1 MAVMVART
9 SHGTRF
15 ACIEPAQRRQPC
27 QRASKKDDG
36 LDPRTPALWPI
47 LLPASEVLSL
57 CATRPSLEARSGT
70 WSAGRP
76 IPFKAIM
83 AMNGDSMQDFVI
95 TPPMHLMDFCSMPVQ
110 YECVVAPIPTPYG
123 PPSDTSQMGASPP
136 PSFPP
141 PNPVVGP
148 AHNTRSKRASMG
160 SYMRPQ
166 CYVCGKKFEHPV
178 QLRRHMELHAPF
190 TGEGQSM
197 ASGDG
202 DKIPP
207 LPLLPD
213 APPPPPP
220 RAPSRRSSSGRGS
233 HQGTLHS
240 CYICTKKFK
249 QVGHLNNHVRLHT
262 GEKPYECQVCKKKFT
277 QSGHL
282 LSHTRMHTNQRPYEC
297 KYCNKSFTQS
307 GHLNNHERLH
317 SGERPYQCTV
327 CSKRFTQSGHLSNHM
342 RLHSGER
349 PFECQ
354 VCTKTFTQSGHLNNH
369 MRLHTG
375 GRPHAC
381 PVCQKRFTQTGHLSN
396 HMRMHT
402 GERPY
407 DCLICDKAFA
417 QSGHLASHLRSHQ
430 GLTLGASSTSCT
442 GRLGGIPPPPRPAPH
457 IIKLTPAGQEE
468 EQEQQDEK
476 KKPKEEQQEEQ
487 PQQMLPDLSKNEP
500 SDDTQHSGGW
510 NPSGQ
515 STGIQM
521 ACRTSVALPQE
532 SMPILEPALASMID
546 KQQAGMPSNVPN
558 DVVVVETRASLPH
571 KMQVEAH
578 KVPRQHSRLA
588 MQPREVANMQA
599 RMEMA
604 MRANIPA
611 EMQNRVQAELDPHL
625 GCPLDLTQ
633 DMRYHLESDPPL
645 YPRYNSDTDSD
656 DSDDSVTVTDPQTL
670 YDMMSM
676 SSTSLGT

>member
-1 MAVMVART
+1 MSVARSSST
-9 SHGTRF
+9 PCSCVDTWSSMPHSRGRASQWPPETATRF
-15 ACIEPAQRRQPC
+15 HRCRCCP
-27 QRASKKDDG
+27 
-36 LDPRTPALWPI
+36 TH
-47 LLPASEVLSL
+47 
-57 CATRPSLEARSGT
+57 
-70 WSAGRP
+70 
-76 IPFKAIM
+76 
-83 AMNGDSMQDFVI
+83 
-95 TPPMHLMDFCSMPVQ
+95 HL
-110 YECVVAPIPTPYG
+110 
-123 PPSDTSQMGASPP
+123 
-136 PSFPP
+136 
-141 PNPVVGP
+141 
-148 AHNTRSKRASMG
+148 H
-160 SYMRPQ
+160 
-166 CYVCGKKFEHPV
+166 
-178 QLRRHMELHAPF
+178 
-190 TGEGQSM
+190 
-197 ASGDG
+197 
-202 DKIPP
+202 
-207 LPLLPD
+207 
-213 APPPPPP
+213 PPP

-262 GEKPYECQVCKKKFT
+262 GEKPYEC
-277 QSGHL
+277 
-282 LSHTRMHTNQRPYEC
+282 
-297 KYCNKSFTQS
+297 
-307 GHLNNHERLH
+307 
-317 SGERPYQCTV
+317 
-327 CSKRFTQSGHLSNHM
+327 
-342 RLHSGER
+342 
-349 PFECQ
+349 
-354 VCTKTFTQSGHLNNH
+354 
-369 MRLHTG
+369 
-375 GRPHAC
+375 
-381 PVCQKRFTQTGHLSN
+381 
-396 HMRMHT
+396 
-402 GERPY
+402 
-407 DCLICDKAFA
+407 

-510 NPSGQ
+510 NPSGR

-521 ACRTSVALPQE
+521 ACRASVALPQE

-558 DVVVVETRASLPH
+558 DVVVVETHASLPH
-571 KMQVEAH
+571 KMQVEAP
-578 KVPRQHSRLA
+578 KVPRQHGRLA

-633 DMRYHLESDPPL
+633 DLRYHLESDPPL

>member
-1 MAVMVART
+1 
-9 SHGTRF
+9 
-15 ACIEPAQRRQPC
+15 
-27 QRASKKDDG
+27 
-36 LDPRTPALWPI
+36 
-47 LLPASEVLSL
+47 
-57 CATRPSLEARSGT
+57 
-70 WSAGRP
+70 
-76 IPFKAIM
+76 
-83 AMNGDSMQDFVI
+83 
-95 TPPMHLMDFCSMPVQ
+95 
-110 YECVVAPIPTPYG
+110 
-123 PPSDTSQMGASPP
+123 
-136 PSFPP
+136 
-141 PNPVVGP
+141 
-148 AHNTRSKRASMG
+148 
-160 SYMRPQ
+160 
-166 CYVCGKKFEHPV
+166 
-178 QLRRHMELHAPF
+178 
-190 TGEGQSM
+190 M
-197 ASGDG
+197 ASQWPPETD

-249 QVGHLNNHVRLHT
+249 
-262 GEKPYECQVCKKKFT
+262 
-277 QSGHL
+277 
-282 LSHTRMHTNQRPYEC
+282 
-297 KYCNKSFTQS
+297 
-307 GHLNNHERLH
+307 
-317 SGERPYQCTV
+317 
-327 CSKRFTQSGHLSNHM
+327 
-342 RLHSGER
+342 
-349 PFECQ
+349 Q

-510 NPSGQ
+510 NPSGR

-521 ACRTSVALPQE
+521 ACRASVALPQE

-558 DVVVVETRASLPH
+558 DVVVVETHASLPH
-571 KMQVEAH
+571 KMQVEAP
-578 KVPRQHSRLA
+578 KVPRQHGRLA

-633 DMRYHLESDPPL
+633 DLRYHLESDPPL

>member
-1 MAVMVART
+1 MVART
-9 SHGTRF
+9 TQGTRS
-15 ACIEPAQRRQPC
+15 ACIEPAQRRQSC
-27 QRASKKDDG
+27 QRASKKEDG
-36 LDPRTPALWPI
+36 LEPRTPAFWPI
-47 LLPASEVLSL
+47 HLPASEVLSP
-57 CATRPSLEARSGT
+57 CATSPSLKARSGT
-70 WSAGRP
+70 WSAGKP
-76 IPFKAIM
+76 SPFKAIM
-83 AMNGDSMQDFVI
+83 ALNGDSMQDLVS

-136 PSFPP
+136 PPFPP
-141 PNPVVGP
+141 PNSVVGP
-148 AHNTRSKRASMG
+148 AHNTRSKRASME
-160 SYMRPQ
+160 SCMRPQ
-166 CYVCGKKFEHPV
+166 CYVCGKKFEHPMH
-178 QLRRHMELHAPF
+178 LHTHMELHAPF
-190 TGEGQSM
+190 TGEGQPM
-197 ASGDG
+197 VSGDD
-202 DKIPP
+202 DKMPP
-207 LPLLPD
+207 LPLLPN
-213 APPPPPP
+213 PPPPPP
-220 RAPSRRSSSGRGS
+220 PPAPSRRSSSGRGS

-282 LSHTRMHTNQRPYEC
+282 LSHTRMHTNHRPYEC

-375 GRPHAC
+375 GRPHSC

-442 GRLGGIPPPPRPAPH
+442 GRMGGIPPPPRPAPH
-457 IIKLTPAGQEE
+457 IIKLTRAGQEE
-468 EQEQQDEK
+468 EQQQDEEK
-476 KKPKEEQQEEQ
+476 QPEEEQQEQEQQ
-487 PQQMLPDLSKNEP
+487 PQQMLPDSPKNKP
-500 SDDTQHSGGW
+500 SDETHHRGAW
-510 NPSGQ
+510 NPSEQ

-521 ACRTSVALPQE
+521 ACRPPVALPQE
-532 SMPILEPALASMID
+532 SMPILEPVLASMID
-546 KQQAGMPSNVPN
+546 KEQVGMQGNMTD
-558 DVVVVETRASLPH
+558 DVVVVEAHASVPH
-571 KMQVEAH
+571 EMQVNVQRGPH
-578 KVPRQHSRLA
+578 QHAKLA
-588 MQPREVANMQA
+588 MQPQEVASMQA

-604 MRANIPA
+604 MRANVPV
-611 EMQNRVQAELDPHL
+611 EMQNRVRAELDPHL
-625 GCPLDLTQ
+625 DCPLDLTQ
-633 DMRYHLESDPPL
+633 DPRYHLESDPPL
-645 YPRYNSDTDSD
+645 YPRYNSETDTDDSD
-656 DSDDSVTVTDPQTL
+656 DSDAVTDPQTL

-676 SSTSLGT
+676 SSASLET